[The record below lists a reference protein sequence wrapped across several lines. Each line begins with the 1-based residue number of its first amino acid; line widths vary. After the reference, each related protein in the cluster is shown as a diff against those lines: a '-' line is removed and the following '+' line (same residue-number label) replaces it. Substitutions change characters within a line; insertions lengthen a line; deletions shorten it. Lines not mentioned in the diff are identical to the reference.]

1 MARVSN
7 YIIAGTI
14 LLVSLNGAAA
24 AGQLT
29 YRPVNPSFGGDPFN
43 SAHLLGIASANDRY
57 KDPDAVDIEEV
68 LDNIDFGAIGTTP
81 AGTTGTD
88 ASSGVLTDG
97 IGNGTSSSTST
108 TNTTATTGTSSG
120 TASSGTTSSGTTAR
134 SGLGLSITPNSDG
147 SFTIR

>member
-1 MARVSN
+1 MARVSH
-7 YIIAGTI
+7 YIVASTI

-29 YRPVNPSFGGDPFN
+29 YRPINPSFGGDPFN
-43 SAHLLGIASANDRY
+43 SGHLLGIANANDRY

-68 LDNIDFGAIGTTP
+68 LNNIDFGTAGTTTTGTAG
-81 AGTTGTD
+81 AGTTGNG
-88 ASSGVLTDG
+88 GVLTDG
-97 IGNGTSSSTST
+97 IGNGTSSGT
-108 TNTTATTGTSSG
+108 TNTNTSTNTGTSSG
-120 TASSGTTSSGTTAR
+120 TATP

>member
-1 MARVSN
+1 MARVSH
-7 YIIAGTI
+7 YIVAGTI

-29 YRPVNPSFGGDPFN
+29 YRPINPSFGGDPFN

-57 KDPDAVDIEEV
+57 KDPDAVDIDEV
-68 LDNIDFGAIGTTP
+68 LDNIDFGTGGTT
-81 AGTTGTD
+81 TTGT
-88 ASSGVLTDG
+88 AGNGSGVLTDG
-97 IGNGTSSSTST
+97 IGNGTSSGT
-108 TNTTATTGTSSG
+108 TNTNTNTTPNTNTGTSSG
-120 TASSGTTSSGTTAR
+120 AATP

>member
-1 MARVSN
+1 MARVSH
-7 YIIAGTI
+7 YIVAGTI

-29 YRPVNPSFGGDPFN
+29 YRPINPSFGGDPFN

-68 LDNIDFGAIGTTP
+68 LDNIDFGTAGTTNT
-81 AGTTGTD
+81 GTTGT
-88 ASSGVLTDG
+88 AGNGVLTDG
-97 IGNGTSSSTST
+97 IGNGTSSGTANTT
-108 TNTTATTGTSSG
+108 TNTNTGTSSG
-120 TASSGTTSSGTTAR
+120 AATS
-134 SGLGLSITPNSDG
+134 SGLGLSVTPNSDG

>member
-1 MARVSN
+1 MARVSH

-29 YRPVNPSFGGDPFN
+29 YRPINPSFGGDPFN
-43 SAHLLGIASANDRY
+43 SGHLLGIANANDRY

-68 LDNIDFGAIGTTP
+68 LNNIDFGTAGTTTTGTAG
-81 AGTTGTD
+81 AGTTGNG
-88 ASSGVLTDG
+88 GVLTDG
-97 IGNGTSSSTST
+97 IGNGTSSGT
-108 TNTTATTGTSSG
+108 TNTNTSTNTGTSSG
-120 TASSGTTSSGTTAR
+120 TATP